1 MARILT
7 GVDGLDA
14 LTRGGFVE
22 GDSVLVAG
30 SPGTGKTS
38 LGMQF
43 IYNGITKYDEP
54 GFFITFEEFPQQIYR
69 DALSFG
75 WDFRRLEEEDKL
87 KVLFTSPELMQ
98 QDIQRQEGLL
108 PQMIREIKAR
118 RVVVDSITH
127 LRRLTDDP
135 GEFREMIYGVINA
148 LKREGLTSMLI
159 RELVE
164 SEVPG
169 SGSEEY
175 IADSVIYLTR
185 ESVDGHR
192 MRFLEVIK
200 SRGTHHLPGRSL
212 LFIHD
217 EGVRVVPPY
226 RSPFFRFEQAAATG
240 HSGLDDL
247 LGGGIPDGAFY
258 LVEVSTD
265 IHQMLFALNFVR
277 EGLAAGDVVAVVDS
291 GSSLPASLLDAA
303 ARLGVGGE
311 LAAAHQS
318 QQVVAVAPD
327 ADPAA
332 AFKEIRDRAPGRV
345 KIRVFVNTMGMLEAI
360 GREQALRAL
369 QGLTDAVRER
379 GAIAMATM
387 NAEVFDS
394 RAAETLRALADGVIR
409 VWRDGA
415 YNFLQVLKT
424 VNSARTQ
431 VVAFLEIAEPP
442 YFELIPY

>member
-7 GVDGLDA
+7 GVEGLDEI
-14 LTRGGFVE
+14 LRGGFVE

-75 WDFRRLEEEDKL
+75 WDLRRLEEEDKL

-108 PQMIREIKAR
+108 PQMIREINAR

-148 LKREGLTSMLI
+148 LKREGLTAMLI

-175 IADSVIYLTR
+175 TADSVVYLTR
-185 ESVDGHR
+185 EDVNGQR

-200 SRGTHHLPGRSL
+200 SRGTHHLPGRCL
-212 LFIHD
+212 FFIHD
-217 EGVRVVPPY
+217 EGVRVVSPY
-226 RSPFFRFEQAAATG
+226 RSPFFRFEQAASTG
-240 HSGLDDL
+240 HSELDNL
-247 LGGGIPDGAFY
+247 LGGGIPDGSLY
-258 LVEVSTD
+258 LFEVSSD
-265 IHQMLFALNFVR
+265 IHQAVFQINFLREALAV
-277 EGLAAGDVVAVVDS
+277 GDVYAVVNRDT
-291 GSSLPASLLDAA
+291 SLPTALVDAA
-303 ARLGVGGE
+303 ARFGMTDQLNSARESRQLTV
-311 LAAAHQS
+311 LAPHSDIAAS
-318 QQVVAVAPD
+318 L
-327 ADPAA
+327 
-332 AFKEIRDRAPGRV
+332 KEIQSRGPGGA
-345 KIRVFVNTMGMLEAI
+345 KTRVFIDLTRMLVGTASE
-360 GREQALRAL
+360 EFLRQLNSLADSL
-369 QGLTDAVRER
+369 HESGAV
-379 GAIAMATM
+379 AMATL
-387 NAEVFDS
+387 NRDVVDRRVLERIRV
-394 RAAETLRALADGVIR
+394 LADGIISI
-409 VWRDGA
+409 WREGS
-415 YNFLQVLKT
+415 YNYLQVLKT
-424 VNSARTQ
+424 VNSVRTP
-431 VVAFLEIAEPP
+431 VVAFLEAGQAP
-442 YFELIPY
+442 YIELQQY

>member
-7 GVDGLDA
+7 GVDGLDEI
-14 LTRGGFVE
+14 TRGGFVE

-30 SPGTGKTS
+30 SPGSGKTS

-127 LRRLTDDP
+127 LHRLTDDP

-185 ESVDGHR
+185 ESVDGQR

-200 SRGTHHLPGRSL
+200 SRGTHHLAGRSL

-258 LVEVSTD
+258 LVEVSAD
-265 IHQMLFALNFVR
+265 IHQTLFAINFLR
-277 EGLAAGDVVAVVDS
+277 EGLTAGDIVAVVDS
-291 GSSLPASLLDAA
+291 GSSLPVALLDAA
-303 ARLGVGGE
+303 ERLGMGSE

-318 QQVVAVAPD
+318 QQVVVVPPEAD
-327 ADPAA
+327 ARAA
-332 AFKEIRDRAPGRV
+332 LKEIRDRAQGRV
-345 KIRVFVNTMGMLEAI
+345 KIRVFVNTMGMLEGV
-360 GREQALRAL
+360 GRDQALRSL
-369 QGLTDAVRER
+369 QVLTDALRER

-387 NAEVFDS
+387 NPEVFDS
-394 RAAETLRALADGVIR
+394 ASAERLRALADGVIR
-409 VWRDGA
+409 VWREGA
-415 YNFLQVLKT
+415 YNYLQVLKT
-424 VNSARTQ
+424 VNSARTP

-442 YFELIPY
+442 YFELIQY

>member
-7 GVDGLDA
+7 GVEGLDEI
-14 LTRGGFVE
+14 TRGGFIE

-75 WDFRRLEEEDKL
+75 WDFRRLEDQDKL

-98 QDIQRQEGLL
+98 QDLQRQEGLL
-108 PQMIREIKAR
+108 PQMIREVNAR

-127 LRRLTDDP
+127 LKRLTDDP

-164 SEVPG
+164 TEAPG

-185 ESVDGHR
+185 ENVDGQR

-212 LFIHD
+212 FFIHD
-217 EGVRVVPPY
+217 EGVRVVPSY
-226 RSPFFRFEQAAATG
+226 RSPFFRFEQAASTG
-240 HSGLDDL
+240 HPELDDM
-247 LGGGIPDGAFY
+247 LGGGIPDGSFY
-258 LVEVSTD
+258 LFEVSSD
-265 IHQMLFALNFVR
+265 IHQRLFELNFLR
-277 EGLAAGDVVAVVDS
+277 EAMATGDLVAVIDRAATVPSFLMDS
-291 GSSLPASLLDAA
+291 ATRFGMGNELHAA
-303 ARLGVGGE
+303 LE
-311 LAAAHQS
+311 S
-318 QQVVAVAPD
+318 QQVVMVAPD
-327 ADPAA
+327 ADLRGALLSLQ
-332 AFKEIRDRAPGRV
+332 DRGAGRAKV
-345 KIRVFVNTMGMLEAI
+345 RVFLNIM
-360 GREQALRAL
+360 RAL
-369 QGLTDAVRER
+369 GAVERESFLRDLAILADALRER
-379 GAIAMATM
+379 GAIAVATL
-387 NAEVFDS
+387 NSDVFSRQEVERIRS
-394 RAAETLRALADGVIR
+394 LADGIIR
-409 VWRDGA
+409 IWREGT
-415 YNFLQVLKT
+415 YNYLQVIKT
-424 VNSARTQ
+424 VNSARTP
-431 VVAFLEIAEPP
+431 VVAFLEVAEPP
-442 YFELIPY
+442 FIELLEY

>member
-7 GVDGLDA
+7 GVEGLDEIM
-14 LTRGGFVE
+14 RGGFVE

-43 IYNGITKYDEP
+43 AYNGITKYDEP
-54 GFFITFEEFPQQIYR
+54 GFLITFEEFPQQIYR

-75 WDFRRLEEEDKL
+75 WDFRRLEEEGKL
-87 KVLFTSPELMQ
+87 RVLFTSPELMQ

-108 PQMIREIKAR
+108 KQMIREINAR

-148 LKREGLTSMLI
+148 LKHEGLTSMLI

-169 SGSEEY
+169 AGSEEY

-185 ESVDGHR
+185 ENVNGQR

-212 LFIHD
+212 FFIHD

-226 RSPFFRFEQAAATG
+226 RSPFYRFDQAASTG
-240 HSGLDDL
+240 HSGLDDP

-258 LVEVSTD
+258 LIEVSSD
-265 IHQMLFALNFVR
+265 IHQRLFEVNFLREALT
-277 EGLAAGDVVAVVDS
+277 AGDAIVVIDRAA
-291 GSSLPASLLDAA
+291 SLPATLVDAA
-303 ARLGVGGE
+303 ARFGMADALD
-311 LAAAHQS
+311 AAYQS
-318 QQVVAVAPD
+318 EQVVVVAPE
-327 ADPAA
+327 ADVPAA
-332 AFKEIRDRAPGRV
+332 LKSIRERV
-345 KIRVFVNTMGMLEAI
+345 QKGTKIRVFLNVTRAATGMNHDDFLRDLQIFAD
-360 GREQALRAL
+360 ALR
-369 QGLTDAVRER
+369 ES
-379 GAIAMATM
+379 GAIAMATLDRD
-387 NAEVFDS
+387 VFNLQAVERIRS
-394 RAAETLRALADGVIR
+394 VADGIIS
-409 VWRDGA
+409 VWREGS
-415 YNFLQVLKT
+415 YNYLQVLKT
-424 VNSARTQ
+424 VNSARTP
-431 VVAFLEIAEPP
+431 VSAFLEVAEPP
-442 YFELIPY
+442 FIELLQY